1 MRETVSSSVIN
12 QPIGTIAEPSAIVKI
27 HKYKR
32 LCEKHHF
39 IPMATMVQSA
49 SERDMDRFVK
59 ECAYLFHD
67 KQLEGH

>member
-1 MRETVSSSVIN
+1 
-12 QPIGTIAEPSAIVKI
+12 
-27 HKYKR
+27 
-32 LCEKHHF
+32 
-39 IPMATMVQSA
+39 MATMVQSA